1 MKISNFDICV
11 VGAGPA
17 GSSAAREAA
26 KTGANVVIIERKK
39 SVGEPV
45 RCAEY
50 IPQLLLGP
58 ADAGNDFII
67 QKIRGMRTILP
78 SGEVNEI
85 TAPGLMINRDKFDKA
100 LAHEAVKSGAALIT
114 SCSAV
119 AFENGSIITK
129 NMKGEISAIRSKI
142 IIGADGPFSTVGRWI
157 NSVNKY
163 LIPGIQAS
171 FNLVKPLD
179 MTEVYFQKEIFAGY
193 GWVFPKTNVAN
204 VGLGML
210 PEKGQLKKIFL
221 LFVDRLKAQKTITG
235 SPVRWIAGWIPAEP
249 VRRIT
254 SENIMLAGDAAG
266 HTHPITG
273 AGVTQAIICGKMAG
287 QWAAHGIK
295 TNNIKNAMDSYEYD
309 WKDDLAESQT
319 KARIRR
325 ELMESKW
332 HDLDSIIKS
341 CWISFKEYYMNI

>member
-1 MKISNFDICV
+1 MKILNVDICV

-26 KTGANVVIIERKK
+26 KNGVNVVIIERKK

-58 ADAGNDFII
+58 ADAGNGFIV
-67 QKIRGMRTILP
+67 QKIKGMRTILP

-85 TAPGLMINRDKFDKA
+85 IAPGLMINRDEFDKA
-100 LAHEAVKSGAALIT
+100 IANAAVKSGATLIC
-114 SCSAV
+114 SCNAV
-119 AFENGSIITK
+119 AFENECIITK
-129 NMKGEISAIRSKI
+129 NMDGEISAIRPKI
-142 IIGADGPFSTVGRWI
+142 IIGADGPNSTVGRWI
-157 NSVNKY
+157 NSVNRH

-171 FNLVKPLD
+171 FNLVKSLD

-193 GWVFPKTNVAN
+193 GWVFPKTTVAN

-210 PEKGQLKKIFL
+210 PEKGQLKKIFQ

-235 SPVRWIAGWIPAEP
+235 NPIHWVAGWIPAEP
-249 VRRIT
+249 VRQVT
-254 SENIMLAGDAAG
+254 SKNIMLVGDAAG
-266 HTHPITG
+266 QTHPITG

-295 TNNIKNAMDSYEYD
+295 TGSIKSAMDGYEYD
-309 WKDDLAESQT
+309 WKDDFAESQT
-319 KARIRR
+319 NAIIRR
-325 ELMESKW
+325 ELMENKW
-332 HDLDSIIKS
+332 HDLNSIIKS
-341 CWISFKEYYMNI
+341 CWVSFKEYHMDI

>member
-1 MKISNFDICV
+1 MKISDFDICV

-26 KTGANVVIIERKK
+26 KNGANVVIIERKK

-50 IPQLLLGP
+50 IPQLLLGS
-58 ADAGNDFII
+58 ADAGNEFIV
-67 QKIRGMRTILP
+67 QKIKGMRTILP

-100 LAHEAVKSGAALIT
+100 IACEAVKSGATLIT
-114 SCSAV
+114 SCNAV
-119 AFENGSIITK
+119 TFEHEYIVTK
-129 NMKGEISAIRSKI
+129 NINGDIAGIRPKI

-157 NSVNKY
+157 NSVNRY

-193 GWVFPKTNVAN
+193 GWVFPKANVAN

-210 PEKGQLKKIFL
+210 PGKGQLKKIFQ
-221 LFVDRLKAQKTITG
+221 LFVSRLKAQGTIMG
-235 SPVRWIAGWIPAEP
+235 DPIHWVAGWIPAEP
-249 VRRIT
+249 VRQIT
-254 SENIMLAGDAAG
+254 SKNIMLVGDAAG

-273 AGVTQAIICGKMAG
+273 AGVTQAIICGKTAG
-287 QWAAHGIK
+287 QWASYGIK
-295 TNNIKNAMDSYEYD
+295 TNDIKAAMDGYEHD
-309 WKDDLAESQT
+309 WQDDFAESQAN
-319 KARIRR
+319 ARIRR

-341 CWISFKEYYMNI
+341 CWISFKEYHMDI

>member
-26 KTGANVVIIERKK
+26 KNGVNVVIIERKK

-50 IPQLLLGP
+50 IPQLLLGS
-58 ADAGNDFII
+58 ADAGNEFIV
-67 QKIRGMRTILP
+67 QKVKGMRTILP

-85 TAPGLMINRDKFDKA
+85 IAPGLMINRDKFDKA
-100 LAHEAVKSGAALIT
+100 IAREAVKSGATLIS
-114 SCSAV
+114 SCNAV
-119 AFENGSIITK
+119 AFENECIITK
-129 NMKGEISAIRSKI
+129 NIKGEISFIQPKI

-210 PEKGQLKKIFL
+210 PEKGHIKRIFQLFA
-221 LFVDRLKAQKTITG
+221 DRLKAQGTITG
-235 SPVRWIAGWIPAEP
+235 NPIHWTAGWIPAEP
-249 VRRIT
+249 VRQIT
-254 SENIMLAGDAAG
+254 SKNIMLAGDAAG
-266 HTHPITG
+266 QTHPITG

-295 TNNIKNAMDSYEYD
+295 TNNIKNAMDGYEYD
-309 WKDDLAESQT
+309 WKDDFAESQT
-319 KARIRR
+319 NARIRR

-332 HDLDSIIKS
+332 YDLDSIIKS
-341 CWISFKEYYMNI
+341 CWISFKEYHRNI